1 MLEIAGNTVR
11 LPGTET
17 SRIRKDLSRTIACSL
32 YLIPERLVRLILQRR
47 SPAIRR
53 YHPLNIYESPL
64 TIFNPLG
71 GRWRHSTGKLLPPG
85 GRKWG
90 TRRRKRRKRRTR
102 LDCCIIYHGQNEK
115 KVFRSSDWPA
125 RRWKSPA
132 RNFIRLV
139 YVRAFS
145 RANYRKLALSSLA
158 TRDIHCETT
167 HVLLYFFASSTFPP
181 LKAKKFKR

>member
-17 SRIRKDLSRTIACSL
+17 GRIRKDLSRTIACSL

-102 LDCCIIYHGQNEK
+102 LGCCIIYHGQNEK
-115 KVFRSSDWPA
+115 KVFRSSDWPEDGN
-125 RRWKSPA
+125 RPPGIS
-132 RNFIRLV
+132 
-139 YVRAFS
+139 
-145 RANYRKLALSSLA
+145 
-158 TRDIHCETT
+158 
-167 HVLLYFFASSTFPP
+167 FASYTYVHFHARTIGTCVVISRHARYSLRDDTRFIIFFREFDVPAFEG
-181 LKAKKFKR
+181 KEI